1 MKKRKNNRK
10 KKKIFGALALG
21 MLLLSGGAFAIP
33 FNNPSS
39 LPHAESFKQ
48 IKDNP
53 TDFLRMNRIE
63 FGDSFDYID
72 EMNREFSENSFNKSN
87 SKDSFKEKSN
97 SKNVKAESE
106 LLKAIQNEDYL
117 QWRNAL
123 KDLEGYP
130 EGVGVIS
137 EDDFKILVKVHKDGK
152 DL

>member
-1 MKKRKNNRK
+1 MKKRKDTHK

-39 LPHAESFKQ
+39 LPHAENFKQ

-53 TDFLRMNRIE
+53 IDFLRTNRIE
-63 FGDSFDYID
+63 FRDSFDYIN
-72 EMNREFSENSFNKSN
+72 EMNREFSENSFNKAN
-87 SKDSFKEKSN
+87 SKDSFREKFN
-97 SKNVKAESE
+97 FKNVKAEKE
-106 LLKAIQNEDYL
+106 LLRAIENEDYS
-117 QWRNAL
+117 QWKNSL
-123 KDLEGYP
+123 KDLKGYP

-137 EDDFKILVKVHKDGK
+137 EDDFKILVKVHKDRK